1 MADRWV
7 SLLQTAC
14 CGLVVLSATA
24 AVAADMTT
32 DELRKFL
39 VGRTYVL
46 DVSVGGT
53 LAKAGQATLFFA
65 PDGGVVAAVL
75 ALEHRRDGG
84 VLNRI
89 PNGKILQGAWTIKDN
104 TVCVDWKNQPPNPCS
119 RYDKQ
124 GDTVTVINVSTGQP
138 RGRIVKSADG
148 NVERL
153 AP

>member
-1 MADRWV
+1 MTDRWV
-7 SLLQTAC
+7 SLLKTAC
-14 CGLVVLSATA
+14 CGLIVLSATA

-65 PDGGVVAAVL
+65 P
-75 ALEHRRDGG
+75 DGG

>member
-1 MADRWV
+1 
-7 SLLQTAC
+7 
-14 CGLVVLSATA
+14 
-24 AVAADMTT
+24 MTT

-65 PDGGVVAAVL
+65 P
-75 ALEHRRDGG
+75 DGG